1 MHSRFAMQSRRT
13 ENHLRHRTRR
23 DGVLSME
30 LVLTLPIVMVLLMG
44 ILEFTMLFFAQ
55 GSVRE
60 ASRLGA
66 RRATMQGVGEED
78 IHQDIKHALG
88 RTLYPYAEV
97 SLTDAEHS
105 GDPVIVAVRVPMR
118 AASPNLLWPIGF
130 DLNGRYLTSQSHM
143 VKE

>member
-1 MHSRFAMQSRRT
+1 
-13 ENHLRHRTRR
+13 
-23 DGVLSME
+23 ME

-55 GSVRE
+55 GSVTE

-66 RRATMQGVGEED
+66 RRATMQGVVEED
-78 IHQDIKHALG
+78 IHEDIQRALG
-88 RTLYPYAEV
+88 RTLYPYAEIQ
-97 SLTDAEHS
+97 LTDAEHS
-105 GDPVIVAVRVPMR
+105 GDPVAVAVRVPMR

-130 DLNGRYLTSQSHM
+130 DLNGRYLIAQSHM